1 MAANSYTG
9 TWTLDSSDNFDEFMK
24 AIGVGEEMRKIGN
37 AAKPTFEILQDSDR
51 FTWTTVTEVGEHT
64 NSFTIDKQVEEIV
77 MDGTKKMTTYTWNG
91 PKLEAVYDY
100 QGQPVVISRE
110 VQGDVMTAV
119 LTVGDVIC
127 TRQYKRQ
134 N

>member
-9 TWTLDSSDNFDEFMK
+9 TWTLDSSDNFDEFMR

-77 MDGTKKMTTYTWNG
+77 MDGTKKM
-91 PKLEAVYDY
+91 
-100 QGQPVVISRE
+100 
-110 VQGDVMTAV
+110 V